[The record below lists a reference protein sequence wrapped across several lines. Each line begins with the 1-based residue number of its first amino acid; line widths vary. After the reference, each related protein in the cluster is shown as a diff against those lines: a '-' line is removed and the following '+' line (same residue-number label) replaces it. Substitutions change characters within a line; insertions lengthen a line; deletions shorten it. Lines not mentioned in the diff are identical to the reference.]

1 MTTRQGT
8 HGAGSDRDPKTLHDE
23 AVVVDCHNDLIL
35 LVARRHA
42 MGQTD
47 HFGEYW
53 LPELRRGGVNVQV
66 VPIYLDDEYRP
77 EGALRRTLLLIE
89 HVHRIVEQH
98 GNDVALCS
106 SGSDIDAAVDAGKIA
121 FVLAL
126 EGMEQLGKDVALIE
140 TFYRLGVRMMSF
152 THFGRTA
159 FGDGSAEDD
168 AGSRLTRAGVEAVGE
183 MDRLGIVID
192 ISHLGIGGTDH
203 VLEIAKGPVI
213 ASHSGA
219 RALCDHHRNLHDDV
233 IRALAGKGGVMGI
246 NAFPWFV
253 DRTVPTLDRFVDHI
267 EHVRDI
273 AGIEHVGI
281 GPDFIREYCAEFYSN
296 YADHEEEGLP
306 MNAEIAGLAYSRD
319 LPNLT
324 EKMVERGLAD
334 EDIRSVLGGNFLR
347 VFRTVMTG

>member
-1 MTTRQGT
+1 MTDAR
-8 HGAGSDRDPKTLHDE
+8 ALHDV
-23 AVVVDCHNDLIL
+23 AVVVDCHNDFIL

-47 HFGEYW
+47 HFGDYW
-53 LPELRRGGVNVQV
+53 LSELRRGGVNVQV

-89 HVHRIVEQH
+89 HLHRIVQQH
-98 GNDVALCS
+98 PDDTALCLT
-106 SGSDIDAAVDAGKIA
+106 GSDIDDAVASGRIA

-126 EGMEQLGKDVALIE
+126 EGMEQVGKDLALIE

-159 FGDGSAEDD
+159 LADGSAEDD
-168 AGSRLTRAGVEAVGE
+168 AGSRLTRAGAEAVHE
-183 MDRLGIVID
+183 MERLGIVVD
-192 ISHLGIGGTDH
+192 VSHLGIGGTDH
-203 VLEIAKGPVI
+203 VLEIATKPVI

-219 RALCDHHRNLHDDV
+219 RALCDHHRNLRDEV
-233 IRALAGKGGVMGI
+233 IEAIAATGGVVGI

-253 DRTVPTLDRFVDHI
+253 DRKTPTLDRYVEHI
-267 EHVRDI
+267 EHVRDV
-273 AGIEHVGI
+273 AGIDHVGI

-296 YADHEEEGLP
+296 YQDHEEEGLP
-306 MNAEIAGLAYSRD
+306 MWAEIEGLAYARD

-324 EKMVERGLAD
+324 ACMVERGLPTD
-334 EDIRSVLGGNFLR
+334 DIRKVLGENFLR
-347 VFRTVMTG
+347 VFRAVLTG